1 MPPGRLTSSPAFAPG
16 FFVADRA
23 CATSWPEASGWNV
36 MSVTRE
42 PPSGDEGDVPG
53 RLQRARGHGRLAAKA
68 SAAGTRLDVLYQD
81 GCAKIRLPKTFDGAM
96 EAVLINTA
104 GGLTGGDRIAW
115 DLEARAGTRLTVT
128 TQACE
133 RAYKAHASTAT
144 VETRIAA
151 AAGARID
158 WLPQETIL
166 FDRAA
171 LSRRLEVDLAED
183 ATLLAVEAILL
194 GRKAMGERVESG
206 FFRDRWRIRRA
217 GRLIHAEET
226 ALAGGIAAMAGERA
240 VLAGGRAFATVLFC
254 GRTGEAHV
262 EPLRRLLADGDGGVS
277 HWQDKLVLRLVA
289 PDGLALRKKLVPII
303 SHLRG
308 GAGVPKV
315 WTL

>member
-1 MPPGRLTSSPAFAPG
+1 
-16 FFVADRA
+16 
-23 CATSWPEASGWNV
+23 

-144 VETRIAA
+144 VETVDNDVPRVDAEPFVE
-151 AAGARID
+151 GALNERCVETGGPNRVGALGGRRID
-158 WLPQETIL
+158 
-166 FDRAA
+166 
-171 LSRRLEVDLAED
+171 EVGAE
-183 ATLLAVEAILL
+183 
-194 GRKAMGERVESG
+194 R
-206 FFRDRWRIRRA
+206 
-217 GRLIHAEET
+217 
-226 ALAGGIAAMAGERA
+226 
-240 VLAGGRAFATVLFC
+240 
-254 GRTGEAHV
+254 
-262 EPLRRLLADGDGGVS
+262 
-277 HWQDKLVLRLVA
+277 
-289 PDGLALRKKLVPII
+289 
-303 SHLRG
+303 
-308 GAGVPKV
+308 
-315 WTL
+315 

>member
-1 MPPGRLTSSPAFAPG
+1 M
-16 FFVADRA
+16 
-23 CATSWPEASGWNV
+23 NV
-36 MSVTRE
+36 NAE
-42 PPSGDEGDVPG
+42 PSSGDEGEISG
-53 RLQRARGHGRLAAKA
+53 RLQRARGYGRLAAKA

-81 GCAKIRLPKTFDGAM
+81 GCANIRLPKTFDGAM
-96 EAVLINTA
+96 EAILINTA

-133 RAYKAHASTAT
+133 RAYRAQASAAT
-144 VETRIAA
+144 VETRV
-151 AAGARID
+151 AAGAGARVD

-166 FDRAA
+166 FNRAA
-171 LSRRLEVDLAED
+171 LSRRLEADLAED
-183 ATLLAVEAILL
+183 ATFLAVEAILL
-194 GRKAMGERVESG
+194 GRKAMGERVETG

-226 ALAGGIAAMAGERA
+226 ALAGGIAALAGERA
-240 VLAGGRAFATVLFC
+240 VLAGARAFATVVFC
-254 GRTGEAHV
+254 GRAGEAHV

-277 HWQDKLVLRLVA
+277 QWQDKLVLRLVA